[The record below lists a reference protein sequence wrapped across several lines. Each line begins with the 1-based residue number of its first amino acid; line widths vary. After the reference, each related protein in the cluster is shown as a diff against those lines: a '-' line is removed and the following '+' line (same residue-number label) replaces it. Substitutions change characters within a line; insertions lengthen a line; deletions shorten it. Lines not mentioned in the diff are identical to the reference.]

1 MSAAGLHRPPWL
13 AGRAAATPRAIALAV
28 DGRELS
34 WAALAER
41 VRERAAAYAGAGVRP
56 GDRVGVLIEDPEAFT
71 VVLHAVHACG
81 ACAVVLHPRRPAPE
95 LSGQLERAGPG
106 RLLHDPATAA
116 AARAAAEAAG
126 RQASAWDHPAGA
138 SPAPEAAAARCL
150 DDDAV
155 VLFTSGTTG
164 RSRGARLRFG
174 NFLASA
180 EASARALPLAPGD
193 RWLACM
199 PLCHVG
205 GLSILTR
212 CVLSGATAVVQ
223 RGFDAAAVSRVLE
236 EGDVHLV
243 SLVPVMLR
251 RLLDRRA
258 GRPAPPG
265 LRALLLGG
273 AAAPAPW
280 VAEARAAGFPIVP
293 TYGLT
298 EACSQV
304 ATESPERPGSGLR
317 ALPGT
322 DLRIVDDARR
332 PRPPGAPGRIEV
344 RGATVSPGYLGEPDR
359 SDAWLETGDYGRLG
373 PDGVLV
379 VLDRRDDLIVSGG
392 ENVYPA
398 QVEAALLTHPAVAE
412 AAVVGRADARYGQ
425 RPVAFVVP
433 SGARPSAEAL
443 RRHLRERLA
452 GFQVPDAFAFVPE
465 LPRSAAGKVL
475 RRVLRERAGAE

>member
-1 MSAAGLHRPPWL
+1 VSRDRGGRDDDFSF
-13 AGRAAATPRAIALAV
+13 RAAADRARGGPALLDETGEVLVDWGTLARRAEEASRESARISASPPTAPVDAFVPRLDPTGAQRVLSAVVAGRPIAPVHPRLP
-28 DGRELS
+28 EP
-34 WAALAER
+34 E
-41 VRERAAAYAGAGVRP
+41 RERRLVLARARLAAGAAR
-56 GDRVGVLIEDPEAFT
+56 
-71 VVLHAVHACG
+71 
-81 ACAVVLHPRRPAPE
+81 
-95 LSGQLERAGPG
+95 
-106 RLLHDPATAA
+106 
-116 AARAAAEAAG
+116 RAAVAVAPPPAEA
-126 RQASAWDHPAGA
+126 RPL
-138 SPAPEAAAARCL
+138 AA
-150 DDDAV
+150 
-155 VLFTSGTTG
+155 LFTSGTSG
-164 RSRGARLRFG
+164 AAKLAQLSRGA
-174 NFLASA
+174 FLASA
-180 EASARALPLAPGD
+180 RASAEVLPFGPGD
-193 RWLACM
+193 RWLLAM
-199 PLCHVG
+199 PLAHVG

-212 CVLSGATAVVQ
+212 ALFGGGGVVLGGAFETGRVLRAL
-223 RGFDAAAVSRVLE
+223 AAARVT
-236 EGDVHLV
+236 HA
-243 SLVPVMLR
+243 SLVPTMLR
-251 RLLDRRA
+251 RILDQGARA
-258 GRPAPPG
+258 PDG
-265 LRALLLGG
+265 LRVVLLGG
-273 AAAPAPW
+273 AAAPDAL
-280 VAEARAAGFPIVP
+280 VDEALDRGWPIHR

-322 DLRIVDDARR
+322 DLRRVDGARR